1 MSGKDNKPSK
11 KAVKEKQKK
20 AIEESTFGLKNKNK
34 SKKVQQFINRVEKS
48 VKHSNGGLEASKT
61 KELKKEAKLAK
72 QLQEE
77 EMRQLFNEA
86 IGNQFGVK
94 KSKAQTNA
102 AMLGLTTVKKEVV
115 DFLDGLSTDSSDD
128 EEEEDRVAGVV
139 DSFVDDEPVAV
150 EIFREKTIED
160 IIEEQRA
167 KLAAEGKKGTP
178 VTEESFAKW
187 RAEKLAK
194 KQADAEARLKAE
206 QMKKK
211 GGKGLC
217 KFLRNVFRFGFISYT
232 FLSLAVLSGK
242 ELFSY
247 NAALFIDDESA
258 FDTTSDRAIND
269 EIKAL
274 AQIEEDRIREET
286 NKAQAEQLRLFEL
299 QQFEIQAR
307 KDREEAKRQRACAP
321 GRKTFVFCGVVVNQA
336 VFEEEEEE
344 DLEFFTDL
352 PLPTPKSSSGAG
364 EVVSSESIVV
374 ETLEQGLQQVQ
385 IADSAEDDNN
395 ADNGSDQEDD
405 EEGDDENQGDSE
417 DGED

>member
-211 GGKGLC
+211 GGKGL
-217 KFLRNVFRFGFISYT
+217 S
-232 FLSLAVLSGK
+232 VLSGK

>member
-128 EEEEDRVAGVV
+128 EEEDDRVAGVV
-139 DSFVDDEPVAV
+139 DSIVDDEPVAV

-217 KFLRNVFRFGFISYT
+217 KFLRVVF
-232 FLSLAVLSGK
+232 
-242 ELFSY
+242 
-247 NAALFIDDESA
+247 ALF
-258 FDTTSDRAIND
+258 
-269 EIKAL
+269 
-274 AQIEEDRIREET
+274 
-286 NKAQAEQLRLFEL
+286 
-299 QQFEIQAR
+299 
-307 KDREEAKRQRACAP
+307 
-321 GRKTFVFCGVVVNQA
+321 
-336 VFEEEEEE
+336 
-344 DLEFFTDL
+344 
-352 PLPTPKSSSGAG
+352 
-364 EVVSSESIVV
+364 
-374 ETLEQGLQQVQ
+374 
-385 IADSAEDDNN
+385 
-395 ADNGSDQEDD
+395 
-405 EEGDDENQGDSE
+405 
-417 DGED
+417 